1 MHHEMEGKE
10 MFPIEEIKFLENN
23 EEGIE
28 NKKEKGKKRDM
39 ARYFPLIFEEC
50 YVKHKG
56 LNRVANT
63 FELESDPELA
73 AKIDPTLSRGGS
85 ENTYSGLHLF
95 VLCHGF

>member
-1 MHHEMEGKE
+1 MHHEMEGRE
-10 MFPIEEIKFLENN
+10 MFPVEEIKFLENN

-56 LNRVANT
+56 
-63 FELESDPELA
+63 
-73 AKIDPTLSRGGS
+73 
-85 ENTYSGLHLF
+85 
-95 VLCHGF
+95 